1 MGLTIRSLNA
11 LRRSEYNTIEQLLQL
26 TPDELANIK
35 NLGKKSV
42 DDIVSKLNK
51 WKQNNLSE
59 DQDNDEFS
67 ENSSET
73 YLDDEDEDS
82 KSLEGEK

>member
-1 MGLTIRSLNA
+1 MNA

-51 WKQNNLSE
+51 
-59 DQDNDEFS
+59 
-67 ENSSET
+67 
-73 YLDDEDEDS
+73 
-82 KSLEGEK
+82 